1 MACSCATT
9 NVSRYHVDTT
19 VPRRKG
25 DGSIFLIENG
35 VSARSG
41 ASFEQLLANA
51 SVELIPT
58 PRKIR
63 SGSTPDER
71 YLGAELGFL
80 RDWNPM
86 ENLVYPDP

>member
-1 MACSCATT
+1 MSPFPIRHYDGRAAL
-9 NVSRYHVDTT
+9 
-19 VPRRKG
+19 PRKKHGKG
-25 DGSIFLIENG
+25 EGSIFLAKNG

-41 ASFEQLLANA
+41 ASFEHLLANA

-63 SGSTPDER
+63 NGSTPDER

-86 ENLVYPDP
+86 ENLAYPNP